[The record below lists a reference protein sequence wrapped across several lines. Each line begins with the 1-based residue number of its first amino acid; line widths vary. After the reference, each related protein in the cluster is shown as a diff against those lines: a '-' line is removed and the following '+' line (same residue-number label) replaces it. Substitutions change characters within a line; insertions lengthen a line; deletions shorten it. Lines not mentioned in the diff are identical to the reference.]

1 MRICREF
8 GPSGSLSRVGTRAAE
23 AVGVTLFSK
32 LFSVSAAVLSL
43 FVVACNAGEGESC
56 SNTAT
61 YGSGCASGLVCVDA
75 TCRAP
80 SQLHEACGDVPCAEG
95 LACGVD
101 GQCVTPGPAGTACT
115 SELQC
120 ESGLVCNLAVRTTAG
135 DNGTCRA
142 PAGAGSS
149 CFWSATFPLNRGG
162 CAEGFV
168 CAPSDVD
175 PLAPP
180 AAVATPHASPSDAY
194 AGVCVAKGSVAAGG
208 LCNGDDT
215 CAAGSRCARRDRPTS
230 TVAHAGWSEDAPGLW
245 EYVGVWPNACVAPQP

>member
-1 MRICREF
+1 M
-8 GPSGSLSRVGTRAAE
+8 
-23 AVGVTLFSK
+23 GVTLFSK
-32 LFSVSAAVLSL
+32 IFSLSAAVLSL

-61 YGSGCASGLVCVDA
+61 YGSGCASGLVCVYS

-120 ESGLVCNLAVRTTAG
+120 EIGLVCNVAVRSTSG
-135 DNGTCRA
+135 DHGTCRA
-142 PAGAGSS
+142 PAGAGSP
-149 CFWSATFPLNRGG
+149 CFWTASFPQHRGG
-162 CAEGFV
+162 CADGLA

-180 AAVATPHASPSDAY
+180 AAFVVQIGSPSDAY
-194 AGVCVAKGSVAAGG
+194 AGVCVAKGSVPAGG

-215 CAAGSRCARRDRPTS
+215 CATGSLCAHRDRPRS
-230 TVAHAGWSEDAPGLW
+230 TAAHAGWSERSPGQW
-245 EYVGVWPNACVAPQP
+245 EYEGVWPNACAATQP